1 MRGSSFSFI
10 VVAALCGGLFAGCEW
25 TGSDGSS
32 SWSGSYDDMNFSGTY
47 RAAASTDTTGSQTIS
62 TSEVVGTFT
71 TTKKTYSGKLHADVV
86 AGSLAI
92 TAGGFT
98 YVDNGSGVLAGNV
111 ATAGSG
117 TINYSSGAW
126 TFTATTAFTS
136 SGSIVAVYSYTAALS
151 ASDEI
156 TSITVS
162 QLGQNLTMVFSNG
175 ITMTGRFTTVNEVS
189 SATGNGYNA
198 QFEVSS
204 SGNKFVGTLNST
216 TGSRVINGSWVSG
229 KAVYDINGTA
239 GAIN

>member
-25 TGSDGSS
+25 SSSSGTS
-32 SWSGSYDDMNFSGTY
+32 SWSGSYDNMNFSGTY
-47 RAAASTDTTGSQTIS
+47 RAAAAATTTGSQTLS
-62 TSEVVGTFT
+62 TSEVVGTFSAS
-71 TTKKTYSGKLHADVV
+71 KKTYSGKIHSEVV

-98 YVDNGSGVLAGNV
+98 YVDNGTGVLVGNV

-117 TINYSSGAW
+117 TINYVSGAW
-126 TFTATTAFTS
+126 TFTAQTAFTS
-136 SGSIVAVYSYTAALS
+136 SGSIIAVYSYTAALS

-162 QLGQNLTMVFSNG
+162 QMGQNLTMVFSNG
-175 ITMTGRFTTVNEVS
+175 VNMSGRFTTVNEV
-189 SATGNGYNA
+189 AGAGGNGYNA

-204 SGNKFVGTLNST
+204 SGNKFVGTLDST
-216 TGSRVINGSWVSG
+216 TGSRVINGSWVAGS
-229 KAVYDINGTA
+229 AVYDINGTA
-239 GAIN
+239 N